1 MKETIK
7 YSTCMRP
14 NPMNAEEEPKAYAML
29 QSNGTVTLDELS
41 EHIRRHGS
49 VYSEGTIL
57 GVLKDMVTCAREA
70 LLDGNYVELGN
81 LGKLKLSINS
91 EGAAAGKDKDGNDIT
106 ALQAFTEANIKS
118 LNVIFEAG
126 KGLQWDVTKDVNFEF
141 TISRK
146 AQAAAKKAA
155 KEGKTNADW
164 SSAEEGAEGGEG
176 SGGGSA
182 DGEGGGEG

>member
-7 YSTCMRP
+7 YSTCMRA
-14 NPMNAEEEPKAYAML
+14 NPMKPDEPKKAYATL

-41 EHIRRHGS
+41 EHIRKHGS

-70 LLDGNYVELGN
+70 LLEGNYVEFGS
-81 LGKLKLSINS
+81 LGKLKLTISS
-91 EGAAAGKDKDGNDIT
+91 DGASAGTDKDGNPIT
-106 ALQAFTEANIKS
+106 ALEAFNESNINA
-118 LNVIFEAG
+118 LNVIFEPG
-126 KGLQWDVTKDVNFEF
+126 KGLQWNLDEDVDFEF

-155 KEGKTNADW
+155 KKGETSADW
-164 SSAEEGAEGGEG
+164 SDPEEDEEQ
-176 SGGGSA
+176 
-182 DGEGGGEG
+182 EP